1 MTYFKDVVETY
12 YDTDYID
19 NARVKVI
26 EMHIK
31 LGEVD
36 DAIEFFQNHKE
47 RFKSDED
54 LLQADKLIEK
64 ANYEEDKL

>member
-1 MTYFKDVVETY
+1 
-12 YDTDYID
+12 
-19 NARVKVI
+19 
-26 EMHIK
+26 MHIK